1 MSHNYVTK
9 VAIRHE
15 HPVMAS
21 KRLYCDL
28 EKPYQTSSWQAHPS
42 KRPRRIV
49 TPSSVISA
57 VTSEAGSE
65 AKVSPPPAYEQSP
78 DSPQFHPA
86 FNYQPYQPPAAYPE
100 DSDAVSPVFDHFQE
114 PELESPPS
122 TLRSDED
129 ILADVS
135 NSFAGGSC
143 GTMSWSNELLI
154 QVLANEVEDLIY
166 SNDERTEDVDVGDYQ
181 TFYSSFKQPFELDFY
196 MRRLVQYVNCSTAVF
211 VTMFVY
217 LDRVQ
222 EKCKPLLASDMNC
235 HRLVFTCLV
244 LAVKYLEDEVHSNG
258 YYARVGGL
266 TIDEMNSL
274 EVKLLSVLDWNL
286 SVSPETYAVYEE
298 GMIQTAGLLVGGN
311 GAYNVV

>member
-1 MSHNYVTK
+1 MFHYSSN
-9 VAIRHE
+9 VAIH
-15 HPVMAS
+15 HHHSIMAS

-28 EKPYQTSSWQAHPS
+28 DKPYQTTWQPHPN

-57 VTSEAGSE
+57 VTSEAGSD
-65 AKVSPPPAYEQSP
+65 AKVSPPPAFEQGP
-78 DSPQFHPA
+78 DSPKFDA
-86 FNYQPYQPPAAYPE
+86 VFNYQPPAAYPE
-100 DSDAVSPVFDHFQE
+100 ETDAVSPVFNHYQE

-122 TLRSDED
+122 KLRSDED
-129 ILADVS
+129 IQADVC
-135 NSFAGGSC
+135 NSFAGGNC
-143 GTMSWSNELLI
+143 GTLSWSNELLI

-166 SNDERTEDVDVGDYQ
+166 SNDERVDDVDVGDYQ

-222 EKCKPLLASDMNC
+222 EKCKALLASDMNC

-274 EVKLLSVLDWNL
+274 EFKLLNVLDWNL

-311 GAYNVV
+311 GVDGAVLEE